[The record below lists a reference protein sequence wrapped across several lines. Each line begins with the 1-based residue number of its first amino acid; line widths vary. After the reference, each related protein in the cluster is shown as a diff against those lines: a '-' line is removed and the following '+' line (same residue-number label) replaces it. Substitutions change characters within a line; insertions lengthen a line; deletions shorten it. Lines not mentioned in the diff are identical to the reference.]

1 MPPHDTPAAFEASAI
16 RLKNICV
23 YCGSSGRVADFYKDA
38 ATRLGEILGQNNRR
52 LVYGGGNVGLMGLV
66 ANATMESG
74 GEAIGIIPSHIESRE
89 ISNTGLTELHVV
101 GSMHERK
108 QMMVDRADAFVV
120 LPGGLGTLDEF
131 FEIMTWR
138 QLGLHDKPIVVVN
151 IGEYWT
157 ALIHLIDVMVKE
169 GFVRAADRDGL
180 QVVDNIE
187 DVLSALDNAPREEFN
202 PKTHQM

>member
-1 MPPHDTPAAFEASAI
+1 MSVTDSAATANP
-16 RLKNICV
+16 LQNICV
-23 YCGSSGRVADFYKDA
+23 YCGSSGQVADFYKSA
-38 ATRLGEILGQNNRR
+38 ATRLGEILGRNGRT

-66 ANATMESG
+66 ANATLQSG
-74 GEAIGIIPSHIESRE
+74 GQAIGIIPGHIESRE
-89 ISNTGLTELHVV
+89 ISNTNLTELHVV

-108 QMMVDRADAFVV
+108 QMMVDRADAFVI

-151 IGEYWT
+151 VGEYWT

-169 GFVRAADRDGL
+169 GFVRPADREGL
-180 QVVDNIE
+180 CVVDDVE
-187 DVLSALDNAPREEFN
+187 DVLDALARSPKEDFN
-202 PKTHQM
+202 PKIHQM